1 MGSSAVLACKGTI
14 PAGLVDCL
22 QSLMEV
28 LGTTLGPLEHSLS
41 LSVAGNAALI
51 AYGSGEGLEALGLAL
66 KTREGGSIFEAVR
79 KP

>member
-1 MGSSAVLACKGTI
+1 
-14 PAGLVDCL
+14 
-22 QSLMEV
+22 MEV

-41 LSVAGNAALI
+41 LPVAGNAALI
-51 AYGSGEGLEALGLAL
+51 AYGSGEGIKALGLAL